1 MYYFKIILCIFT
13 LVFTLVL
20 CSCSSPTRI
29 ETRTVCEAQLP
40 LNLSI
45 PTLELESVYI
55 DVKTEDNKTFY
66 IFDSE
71 NFRKMT
77 ENDVNILNH
86 VQALDKIISEYKK
99 YYKEN

>member
-1 MYYFKIILCIFT
+1 MYYFKIILCIFI
-13 LVFTLVL
+13 LIFTLTL
-20 CSCSSPTRI
+20 CACSSPTRI

-55 DVKTEDNKTFY
+55 DVKSENNKTFY

-86 VQALDKIISEYKK
+86 VQALNKIISEYKK
-99 YYKEN
+99 YYKEK

>member
-1 MYYFKIILCIFT
+1 MYYFKIILCIFI
-13 LVFTLVL
+13 LVFALAL
-20 CSCSSPTRI
+20 SACSSPTRI

-55 DVKTEDNKTFY
+55 DVKTENNRTFY